1 MEAPQRSRTG
11 WYIVLLVF
19 CVLVL
24 WVPLYNRAEPSFIG
38 LPFFYWFQLLL
49 VLVGAALTAIIY
61 FATEKK

>member
-11 WYIVLLVF
+11 WYIVLLLF
-19 CVLVL
+19 CGLVL
-24 WVPLYNRAEPSFIG
+24 WVPLYNRVEPTFIG

-49 VLVGAALTAIIY
+49 VVVGAALTAIIY

>member
-11 WYIVLLVF
+11 WYLVLLLF
-19 CVLVL
+19 CVLAL

>member
-1 MEAPQRSRTG
+1 MERRSPTG
-11 WYIVLLVF
+11 WYIVLLLF
-19 CVLVL
+19 CLLVL
-24 WVPLYNRAEPSFIG
+24 WVPFYNRAEPSFIG

>member
-1 MEAPQRSRTG
+1 METPQRSRTG

>member
-1 MEAPQRSRTG
+1 MEAPQRSHAG
-11 WYIVLLVF
+11 WYILLALF

-24 WVPLYNRAEPSFIG
+24 CVPLYNRAEPRLIG

-49 VLVGAALTAIIY
+49 VLIGAALTGIIY

>member
-11 WYIVLLVF
+11 WYIALLVF

>member
-1 MEAPQRSRTG
+1 MEAPKRSRTG
-11 WYIVLLVF
+11 WYIVLALF
-19 CVLVL
+19 CLFVL
-24 WVPLYNRAEPSFIG
+24 WVPIYNRAEPSFIG

>member
-11 WYIVLLVF
+11 WYIVLLLF
-19 CVLVL
+19 CALVL
-24 WVPLYNRAEPSFIG
+24 WVPLYNRAEPTFIG

-49 VLVGAALTAIIY
+49 VVAGAALTAIIY